1 MSVTNN
7 SIKIK
12 CNNKELYNF
21 LIQDIRVKESGDGW
35 VVILNYNPAN
45 AFLYSYAFGDTLYVK
60 SYVDDFEFF
69 LIFPREVVKV
79 MEGNTK
85 YKSVITLS
93 YSDSDYGVTL
103 ELIEQ

>member
-1 MSVTNN
+1 MT
-7 SIKIK
+7 IKITYD
-12 CNNKELYNF
+12 NKELYDF
-21 LIQDIRVKESGDGW
+21 LIDSVVLKESGDGW

-45 AFLYSYAFGDTLYVK
+45 AFLYSYADGDTLYVK
-60 SYVDDFEFF
+60 SYVEDFEFF

-93 YSDSDYGVTL
+93 YNDSDYGVTL
-103 ELIEQ
+103 ELLEQ